1 MHILSPHLYPETLA
15 LESSCRRPK
24 YDSWAYSAH
33 KNYGFLRGMIQ
44 VRLLVCGCL
53 EIDFL
58 CCMLYASP
66 LPPKP
71 HWSRPKE
78 IPTSYLPLLFLGCA
92 NFFFFSTQ
100 LNKPLFQRDRK
111 DSLLPSLTAMC
122 SISYNT
128 QRHLSVVSKNCTT
141 RFCLHAWI
149 RFYKHNDPPPP
160 PLPFSTKGMMN
171 KQSH

>member
-1 MHILSPHLYPETLA
+1 
-15 LESSCRRPK
+15 
-24 YDSWAYSAH
+24 
-33 KNYGFLRGMIQ
+33 MIQ

-66 LPPKP
+66 LPPKL
-71 HWSRPKE
+71 HWSRLKE
-78 IPTSYLPLLFLGCA
+78 IPSSYLPSLFLCCA
-92 NFFFFSTQ
+92 NFFFSTK

-122 SISYNT
+122 SISYT

-141 RFCLHAWI
+141 HFCLHAWI
-149 RFYKHNDPPPP
+149 RFYKHNDPPSVQRGWRTSKVTNCGA
-160 PLPFSTKGMMN
+160 LCCLGLQWADSFVMINACLFKTT
-171 KQSH
+171 